1 MPDPIQ
7 SDPIRARAGAGPS
20 RRVSS
25 AGKPQLLL
33 AVPAGR
39 QAGRQ
44 GGRLAAHVCIHMYPY
59 APKQIYSRPDTYM
72 VPAQVAKVD
81 NLMWLSC

>member
-7 SDPIRARAGAGPS
+7 SVAIRSVPVPG
-20 RRVSS
+20 RVAVS
-25 AGKPQLLL
+25 A
-33 AVPAGR
+33 APANLNYCWLCR

-44 GGRLAAHVCIHMYPY
+44 AGRLAAHVCIHMYLY
-59 APKQIYSRPDTYM
+59 ALKQIYSRPDSYM